1 MKEILAKTN
10 GSVDDEGVY
19 DGSYVY
25 SLAVEADYC
34 IALLCGE

>member
-10 GSVDDEGVY
+10 GSVDDDEVH

-25 SLAVEADYC
+25 SLTVEADYC